1 MTRYR
6 VRDIE
11 TLRRRMASTQRV
23 VPHSVRSLASL
34 VGANR
39 TSIGYLLT
47 GERPVVEEAL
57 AQRIAVAFAS
67 TVEDLFLPE
76 LSPSQDGE
84 PGTSEASK

>member
-6 VRDIE
+6 VRDVDA
-11 TLRRRMASTQRV
+11 LRRCMASSKRV

-57 AQRIAVAFAS
+57 AQRIAEVFAS
-67 TVEDLFLPE
+67 SVEDLFMPE
-76 LSPSQDGE
+76 VSSSQDE
-84 PGTSEASK
+84 DHEVSE